1 MAHNKQGKKKETFP
15 WRRYFFVAPP
25 LVELGLDLLNSF
37 AAGYCWRQ
45 AAVRTVRP
53 APAASSLFF
62 FFLLLSCFSLGSHAL
77 FFFTCY
83 DFDLLM
89 HGRMGSGRWGW
100 R

>member
-1 MAHNKQGKKKETFP
+1 MAHNKQGEKKETFP

-62 FFLLLSCFSLGSHAL
+62 FSCSFPVSLSAHMLSFFSPAMILI
-77 FFFTCY
+77 Y
-83 DFDLLM
+83 
-89 HGRMGSGRWGW
+89 
-100 R
+100 